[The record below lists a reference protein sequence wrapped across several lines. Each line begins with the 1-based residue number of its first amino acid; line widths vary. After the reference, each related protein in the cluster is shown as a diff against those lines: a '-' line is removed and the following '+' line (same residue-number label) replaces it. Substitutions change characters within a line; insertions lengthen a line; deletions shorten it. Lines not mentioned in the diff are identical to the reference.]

1 MKEFNPSSKQ
11 IRAWE
16 AQQEQEIERILGSV
30 RRRTI
35 SLVFMFQTKNHV
47 ALKLMDGYGHV
58 AHLATAFAQT
68 EYDTNDLPN
77 SRLEIKIDEPSLTDK
92 NIAHAAITFLT
103 DQFPQTKRSTIVVY
117 RDLEKFKIRKPYAV
131 VHPIQPAAA

>member
-11 IRAWE
+11 IRTWE
-16 AQQEQEIERILGSV
+16 AQQEQEIASILGSK

-35 SLVFMFQTKNHV
+35 SLVYMFQTKSHV
-47 ALKLMDGYGHV
+47 ALKLIDRHSHV

-77 SRLEIKIDEPSLTDK
+77 SRLEIKIDEPSLTNK
-92 NIAHAAITFLT
+92 NIAHAAINFLT

-117 RDLEKFKIRKPYAV
+117 RDLKKFKIGKPYTV
-131 VHPIQPAAA
+131 IHPAAA